1 MMDISILIY
10 LFMARPMCAFDGAH
24 TDARPGYPPSAD
36 TPGLF
41 FVCTLCTIITACIIF
56 VRLHP

>member
-41 FVCTLCTIITACIIF
+41 LCVHFVQ
-56 VRLHP
+56 

>member
-1 MMDISILIY
+1 MDSLNDGLIY

-41 FVCTLCTIITACIIF
+41 LCVHFVQ
-56 VRLHP
+56 